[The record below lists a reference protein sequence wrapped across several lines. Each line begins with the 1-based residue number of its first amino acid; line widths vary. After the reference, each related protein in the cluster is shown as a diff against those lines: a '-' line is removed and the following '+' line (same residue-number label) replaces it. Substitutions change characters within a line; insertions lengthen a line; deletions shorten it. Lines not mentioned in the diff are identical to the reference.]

1 MKYDNE
7 DRGSGDWNINVNNH
21 RFISDMAENVK
32 VKHGMGAHLY
42 AVEKVMQGQEAGDDL
57 LVNIWKEV
65 LEELDKLNE
74 SEV

>member
-1 MKYDNE
+1 MSEHYE
-7 DRGSGDWNINVNNH
+7 EWNINVNNH
-21 RFISDMAENVK
+21 RFISEMADSVK
-32 VKHGMGAHLY
+32 VKHGDGAHLY
-42 AVEKVMQGQEAGDDL
+42 AVEKVMKGQEAGDDL